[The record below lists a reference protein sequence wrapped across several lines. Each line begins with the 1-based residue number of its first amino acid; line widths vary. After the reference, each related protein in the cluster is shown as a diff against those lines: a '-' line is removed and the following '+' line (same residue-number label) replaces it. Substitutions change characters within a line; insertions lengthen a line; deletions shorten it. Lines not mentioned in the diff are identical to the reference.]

1 MRKPRLREN
10 VSLQTRADSNDVG
23 QRATGGHWGLLAAGV
38 PTAVSAKLTDNSHL
52 TCDLHS
58 VTYCNA
64 TMPNTP
70 NRRPRALGEL
80 EQLLME
86 FIWSRGASTAEACRE
101 GLLPVRA
108 LKDSTIRTV
117 LRRLEE
123 KGLLKHEV
131 EGRTFLYQATQ
142 PPRHFAAR
150 AVQHIIDRFC
160 GGSVEQL
167 LAGMVESDVLKQE
180 ELEALVQRIAQRGGE
195 EK

>member
-1 MRKPRLREN
+1 ML
-10 VSLQTRADSNDVG
+10 
-23 QRATGGHWGLLAAGV
+23 
-38 PTAVSAKLTDNSHL
+38 
-52 TCDLHS
+52 
-58 VTYCNA
+58 
-64 TMPNTP
+64 NTP
-70 NRRPRALGEL
+70 QRRPRALGEL

-101 GLLPVRA
+101 ALLPVRA

-123 KGLLKHEV
+123 KGLLKHQV

-180 ELEALVQRIAQRGGE
+180 ELEALAQRIAQRGGE